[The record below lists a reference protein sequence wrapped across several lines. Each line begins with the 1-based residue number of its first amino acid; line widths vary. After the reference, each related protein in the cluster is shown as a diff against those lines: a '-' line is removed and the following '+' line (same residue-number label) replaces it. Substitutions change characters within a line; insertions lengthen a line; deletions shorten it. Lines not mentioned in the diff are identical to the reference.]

1 LIRRYRKNTLLQH
14 PNKNSWKSKSKR
26 YFCRLDRYCS
36 NFVNCNALFDGRTVQ
51 NVFQIPLNLN
61 ETSTSS
67 MSLHSKKDKTLIG
80 ADLIIWDEAPMAA
93 LQALNTIDRFLK
105 QQKNNNLPFG
115 GKNIVWVVIFVK

>member
-1 LIRRYRKNTLLQH
+1 
-14 PNKNSWKSKSKR
+14 
-26 YFCRLDRYCS
+26 
-36 NFVNCNALFDGRTVQ
+36 
-51 NVFQIPLNLN
+51 
-61 ETSTSS
+61 